1 MFILAISW
9 LITSNLSWFL
19 DLTLQVPIQYDSL
32 QHQPLLL
39 SPVTSTTRQCSCFGS
54 VSSFFLELFLLSS
67 PVVYW
72 APTDLG
78 NFIFQCPI
86 FLPFHTAHVVLKA
99 TMLKGFA
106 IPFSSG
112 PCFCQNSPEWSVH
125 LAWPYTQGF
134 VLLIVSI
141 MAACLKIKK
150 KEEERKKEKE
160 NKLELEFWTLEIRI
174 RLAIT
179 MPRVEKFLWSCKTR
193 NILIRHHWKQ
203 SFS

>member
-1 MFILAISW
+1 MFTLAISW

-19 DLTLQVPIQYDSL
+19 DLTLQVPIQYGSL

-39 SPVTSTTRQCSCFGS
+39 SPVTSTTRRCSHFGS
-54 VSSFFLELFLLSS
+54 ISSFFLELFLCAS

-86 FLPFHTAHVVLKA
+86 FLPFDTVHVVLKA
-99 TMLKGFA
+99 TMQKGFA

-112 PCFCQNSPEWSVH
+112 PCFCQNSPHWSVH

-134 VLLIVSI
+134 VLLLSQLWQPFSR
-141 MAACLKIKK
+141 LKKK
-150 KEEERKKEKE
+150 KERKKK
-160 NKLELEFWTLEIRI
+160 
-174 RLAIT
+174 
-179 MPRVEKFLWSCKTR
+179 KT
-193 NILIRHHWKQ
+193 N
-203 SFS
+203 